1 MYWQGIFLTRL
12 TLNLVLFTVI
22 LGNNKTKSQIV
33 EVSQLTS
40 TAAATRINSNLI
52 PGIYDYESS
61 QNFENY
67 LQELGVS
74 YILRKLAK
82 LASPTVTISTSCQ
95 TENLSNVSTYTFSTE
110 YLFLSIHI

>member
-1 MYWQGIFLTRL
+1 MYWQEIFLTRL
-12 TLNLVLFTVI
+12 TLNLVLFAVI

-40 TAAATRINSNLI
+40 TAAAAPINSNLI

-74 YILRKLAK
+74 YSLRKLAK

-95 TENLSNVSTYTFSTE
+95 TENLSNVSTYTFSTQ
-110 YLFLSIHI
+110 YLSIHI